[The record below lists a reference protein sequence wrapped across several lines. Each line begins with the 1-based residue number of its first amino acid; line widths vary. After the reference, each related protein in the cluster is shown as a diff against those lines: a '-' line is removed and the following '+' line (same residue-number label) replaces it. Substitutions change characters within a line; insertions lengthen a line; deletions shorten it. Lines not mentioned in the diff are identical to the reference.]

1 MTGRLIKGRARRAGA
16 LCLGAGLAV
25 SGLSACG
32 GGESKVNIAA
42 IDLTP
47 TQVTTVTFTAK
58 GKTATMTQDGGLW
71 TPGSGATVQAA
82 TMLTTTADRF
92 FPLNAYRIVAN
103 ANNADPAY
111 GLTTPN
117 AVPDCGEVCS
127 VTATDGKRTW
137 KLTVG
142 KPSFNKA
149 GFYARV
155 DGDPKLYLITQ
166 TTVADIISEATGQDF
181 QFPES
186 EKYRQVDK
194 ALNDVGNDK
203 GDVSDYD
210 PYLIQVLAADQMAS
224 PPPGETPTSVLLN
237 AATSTKQQAGA
248 KEQKKV
254 STVSQPGTPGVGE
267 QDQQPATAG
276 QDDKQGAKK

>member
-1 MTGRLIKGRARRAGA
+1 MTRRLTI
-16 LCLGAGLAV
+16 CIGLALTV
-25 SGLSACG
+25 GGLSGCG
-32 GGESKVNIAA
+32 GDAKQPSIAA
-42 IDLTP
+42 IDVAP
-47 TQVTTVTFTAK
+47 AAVTTVTFTAK
-58 GKTATMTQDGGLW
+58 GQSATMTQDDGLW

-103 ANNADPAY
+103 ANSSDPAY
-111 GLTTPN
+111 GLTAPN
-117 AVPDCGEVCS
+117 AIPDCGAVCS
-127 VTATDGKRTW
+127 VSASDAKGHTW

-166 TTVADIISEATGQDF
+166 TTVADIISEATGADF

-186 EKYRQVDK
+186 EKYKQVDK
-194 ALNDVGNDK
+194 ALNEVGNDK

-210 PYLIQVLAADQMAS
+210 PYLVQVLAADQMAT
-224 PPPGETPTSVLLN
+224 PPPGETSTDVLLN

-248 KEQKKV
+248 KDQKKV
-254 STVSQPGTPGVGE
+254 STVSQPGNPGVGE
-267 QDQQPATAG
+267 QQ
-276 QDDKQGAKK
+276 QGAKK

>member
-1 MTGRLIKGRARRAGA
+1 MTGLISKRRAGA
-16 LCLGAGLAV
+16 ICLGAGLAV

-32 GGESKVNIAA
+32 SSTGGLNIAA
-42 IDLTP
+42 IDLAP
-47 TQVTTVTFTAK
+47 TQVATVTFTAK
-58 GKTATMTQDGGLW
+58 SHTATMTQDGGLW

-103 ANNADPAY
+103 ANNNDPAY
-111 GLTTPN
+111 GLNAPN
-117 AVPDCGEVCS
+117 AIPDCGAVCS
-127 VTATDGKRTW
+127 VSASDAKGHTW

-186 EKYRQVDK
+186 EKYKKVDA
-194 ALNDVGNDK
+194 ALNLVGDDK
-203 GDVSDYD
+203 GDKSDFD
-210 PYLIQVLAADQMAS
+210 PYLVQVLAADQATAS
-224 PPPGETPTSVLLN
+224 PQPDGRTPQQVLVD

-248 KEQKKV
+248 KDQKTI
-254 STVSQPGTPGVGE
+254 SDVSQPGTPGVGE
-267 QDQQPATAG
+267 QDQKAATAG
-276 QDDKQGAKK
+276 QDKQGAKK

>member
-1 MTGRLIKGRARRAGA
+1 MMGRLIK

-25 SGLSACG
+25 GGLSACG
-32 GGESKVNIAA
+32 GDTGPLNIAA
-42 IDLTP
+42 IDLAP
-47 TQVTTVTFTAK
+47 AQVATVTFTAK
-58 GKTATMTQDGGLW
+58 SHTATMTQDGGLW

-117 AVPDCGEVCS
+117 AVPECGEVCS
-127 VTATDGKRTW
+127 VSASNAQGHSW

-155 DGDPKLYLITQ
+155 DGDPRLYLITQ

-186 EKYRQVDK
+186 EKYREVDK
-194 ALNDVGNDK
+194 KLNEVGDDK
-203 GDVSDYD
+203 GTVSDYD
-210 PYLIQVLAADQMAS
+210 PYLVQVLAAEQATKS
-224 PPPGETPTSVLLN
+224 PQPDGRTPQQVLID

-248 KEQKKV
+248 KDQKKV
-254 STVSQPGTPGVGE
+254 TTVSQPGTPGVGE
-267 QDQQPATAG
+267 QDQAATAG
-276 QDDKQGAKK
+276 QDKQGAKK

>member
-1 MTGRLIKGRARRAGA
+1 MSRRLLRGRARRVGA
-16 LCLGAGLAV
+16 TCLGAGLAI
-25 SGLSACG
+25 SGLSGCG
-32 GGESKVNIAA
+32 DDTGPLNIAA
-42 IDLTP
+42 IDLAP
-47 TQVTTVTFTAK
+47 TEVTTVTFTAQ

-71 TPGSGATVQAA
+71 TQGTGATVQAA

-103 ANNADPAY
+103 ANNSDPAY

-117 AVPDCGEVCS
+117 AVKDCGAVCS
-127 VTATDGKRTW
+127 VSASDSKGHTW

-186 EKYRQVDK
+186 EKYREVDRK
-194 ALNDVGNDK
+194 LNEVGEDK
-203 GDVSDYD
+203 GDASDYD
-210 PYLIQVLAADQMAS
+210 PYLIQVLAADQMAT
-224 PPPGETPTSVLLN
+224 PPPGQTPSQVLLD

-248 KEQKKV
+248 KDQKKV
-254 STVSQPGTPGVGE
+254 TTVSQPGTPGVGE
-267 QDQQPATAG
+267 QQAAAAE
-276 QDDKQGAKK
+276 QDKKQGAKK

>member
-1 MTGRLIKGRARRAGA
+1 MTGRGIKMA
-16 LCLGAGLAV
+16 LCAGLVVA
-25 SGLSACG
+25 GLSGCG
-32 GGESKVNIAA
+32 GGEKKVSIAA
-42 IDLTP
+42 INLAP
-47 TQVTTVTFTAK
+47 AQVATVTFTAQ

-103 ANNADPAY
+103 ANNNDPAY
-111 GLTTPN
+111 GLTAPN
-117 AVPDCGEVCS
+117 AIPDCGPVCS
-127 VTATDGKRTW
+127 VSASDAQGHSW

-166 TTVADIISEATGQDF
+166 TTVADIISEATGADF

-186 EKYRQVDK
+186 EKYKQVDK
-194 ALNDVGNDK
+194 ALNQVADDK
-203 GDVSDYD
+203 GDVSDFD
-210 PYLIQVLAADQMAS
+210 PYLVQVLAADQMAT
-224 PPPGETPTSVLLN
+224 PPPGETPTQVLLN

-248 KEQKKV
+248 KDQKQV
-254 STVSQPGTPGVGE
+254 TSVSQPGTPGVGE
-267 QDQQPATAG
+267 QDQ
-276 QDDKQGAKK
+276 GAKK

>member
-1 MTGRLIKGRARRAGA
+1 MIGKILRRRARRAGA
-16 LCLGAGLAV
+16 ICLGVGLAV
-25 SGLSACG
+25 GGLSGCG
-32 GGESKVNIAA
+32 DGTKPLNIAA

-47 TQVTTVTFTAK
+47 TQVTTVTFTAR

-71 TPGSGATVQAA
+71 TPRSGATVQAA

-103 ANNADPAY
+103 ANNGDPAY

-117 AVPDCGEVCS
+117 AVKDCGPVCS
-127 VTATDGKRTW
+127 VAASDGQGHTW

-142 KPSFNKA
+142 KPTFNKA

-186 EKYRQVDK
+186 EKYREVDRK
-194 ALNDVGNDK
+194 LNDVGEDK

-210 PYLIQVLAADQMAS
+210 PYLVQVLAAEQMAT
-224 PPPGETPTSVLLN
+224 PPPGETGTQVLLD

-248 KEQKKV
+248 KEQKKI
-254 STVSQPGTPGVGE
+254 SIVSQPGTPGVGE
-267 QDQQPATAG
+267 QEQSAAERAKD
-276 QDDKQGAKK
+276 QGAKK